1 MNISSI
7 SGTFNILL
15 VGALLC
21 VLMLLV
27 LTSLLRSRI
36 AGLKEWGAA
45 NLLAGIALVLYAF
58 GRELPALIAYE
69 LTNTVYAAAMAM
81 ILAGFQRFFG
91 RRVRWGMLGLG
102 VAAVAFAIAWFHY
115 RHDSYGLRTLTIAVF
130 QSLICIGIMLV
141 TTGGRDTWR
150 SRYPYWFT
158 QAMAVTILLGHVVR
172 SVVYLADA
180 GAQTS
185 LLQPS
190 PWNLF
195 FLSLGNFVLP
205 VLTFGAVMM
214 VHDRMMAKAEHAANR
229 DFLTGAWSRR
239 AFFELAERELVRAKR
254 NRCPLALLLLDV
266 DHFKRINDT
275 VGHAAGDKV
284 LIDVV
289 AHAEEAIRDVDY
301 LARIGGEE
309 FAVLLPETGRLAAVH
324 VAERLRKALERSAS
338 TDFGVSYTVSIGM
351 ATWRDEESFHE
362 LMSRADAALYVAK
375 EAGRNRVVGEG

>member
-45 NLLAGIALVLYAF
+45 NLLAGMALVLYAYR
-58 GRELPALIAYE
+58 RELPALIAYE

-91 RRVRWGMLGLG
+91 RRVRWGVLGFG

-130 QSLICIGIMLV
+130 QSLICIGIVLV
-141 TTGGRDTWR
+141 TAGARDTWR

-158 QAMAVTILLGHVVR
+158 QGMAVTILIGHAVR
-172 SVVYLADA
+172 SIVYLADT

-190 PWNLF
+190 ASNLF

-239 AFFELAERELVRAKR
+239 AFFELAERELARTKR
-254 NRCPLALLLLDV
+254 NRRSLALLLLDV
-266 DHFKRINDT
+266 DYFKRINDT

-284 LIDVV
+284 LTDVV
-289 AHAEEAIRDVDY
+289 AHAEVAIRHVDY

-309 FAVLLPETGRLAAVH
+309 FAVLLPETERSAAMH
-324 VAERLRKALERSAS
+324 VAERLRKALERPA
-338 TDFGVSYTVSIGM
+338 TTGLGVAYTVSIGL
-351 ATWRDEESFHE
+351 ATWRGDESFHE
-362 LMSRADAALYVAK
+362 LMSRADAALYAAK
-375 EAGRNRVVGEG
+375 EAGRNRVVAEG